1 MSTIKIHI
9 MHTGQVRVAQD
20 LPFGGE
26 HTNLLKAS
34 GLLTPASKK
43 LWLPVSAYLIEH
55 PKGLILVDTGWSRE
69 MSP

>member
-34 GLLTPASKK
+34 GLLTPAKIGRASC
-43 LWLPVSAYLIEH
+43 
-55 PKGLILVDTGWSRE
+55 RE
-69 MSP
+69 RV